1 MGKRKRRLLSPK
13 YAKKYASVRA
23 KYNKL
28 RGVVEAVEADGVIT
42 EEETKLI
49 KAAEAEVVEAVKQA
63 VETPVL
69 ATEELPVDPPAPAP
83 APTPKKAKKPKT
95 PPKKSF
101 LKKSAPKKK
110 ARTSKQ
116 ES

>member
-69 ATEELPVDPPAPAP
+69 ATEELPVESPPPAPAP
-83 APTPKKAKKPKT
+83 APKKAKKPKAS
-95 PPKKSF
+95 PKKTLF
-101 LKKSAPKKK
+101 KKSASKKK
-110 ARTSKQ
+110 TSTSEVK
-116 ES
+116 